1 MLLGILP
8 GDPQLVGRDFPLVT
22 KDFNV
27 QPLAHPQGILA
38 SIMSV
43 GNRETMERLDFVEV
57 RIDVITL
64 LLTYLPL
71 DGSTMTRYCFPGWNT
86 EPAYRS
92 VYCFWEGRLALH
104 RALRKRIDSGILRQS
119 THGILRSSTSST
131 QKDVLA
137 KILSMIDTLEQTYP
151 DDWYVRWSKPRVM
164 RNEMGAETKQKCM
177 HSLKEIYGWTQTS
190 LKYYTGD
197 TGRRDHPS
205 YLNLVAA
212 HAYMAAHACED
223 AKTLIP
229 KVPSLFSSAKKKID
243 CDIDRHRHGSRF
255 NYEVYEIATHY
266 VKHLHHDQH
275 GIHEY
280 LTANHVSVSA
290 DESEAAW
297 WVMQLR
303 GIVWHL
309 SAWHGET
316 IVRDVLGE
324 QLIPSSFYGN
334 KSPVWIT

>member
-104 RALRKRIDSGILRQS
+104 RALRKRIDSEA
-119 THGILRSSTSST
+119 SSASSH
-131 QKDVLA
+131 KDVLA
-137 KILSMIDTLEQTYP
+137 KILTMMDTLEETHP

-164 RNEMGAETKQKCM
+164 RNGMGAEAKQKCM
-177 HSLKEIYGWTQTS
+177 RDLKEIYGWTQTY
-190 LKYYTGD
+190 LKYYTAD
-197 TGRRDHPS
+197 NSRRPPHPS

-223 AKTLIP
+223 AKAFVANDPRIP
-229 KVPSLFSSAKKKID
+229 DAKD
-243 CDIDRHRHGSRF
+243 RMRVYDIDPDHHGFRF
-255 NYEVYEIATHY
+255 NHQVYEIASHY

-280 LTANHVSVSA
+280 LTNNHTIGITVSA
-290 DESEAAW
+290 DGNEAAW